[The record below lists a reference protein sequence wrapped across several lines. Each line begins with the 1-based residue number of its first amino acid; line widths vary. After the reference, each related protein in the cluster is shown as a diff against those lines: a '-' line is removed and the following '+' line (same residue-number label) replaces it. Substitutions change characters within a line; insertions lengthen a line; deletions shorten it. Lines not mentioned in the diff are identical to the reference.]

1 MAKAKK
7 QMKYTEE
14 EMNAMKIQALLQG
27 IDPSTIQNEEIT
39 VEEEPKTKKPA
50 KKRVPKVKDKVIG
63 SENQVFTTT
72 QKFVPELE
80 IYSRLKH
87 SLPLMVSY
95 HEHDIHYK
103 DQFWNIPQRSVRYEI
118 ELVKAPRVARDIA
131 MMITKSEVEVAKA
144 DEGLVRYY
152 KVVSYESI
160 LHKIKEIAYVRV
172 EYKNGKFITNT
183 FIKSKLLKESN
194 ANPEKVKANLD
205 KLVANSLIA

>member
-7 QMKYTEE
+7 QFKYTEE
-14 EMNAMKIQALLQG
+14 EMNAMRIQALLQG

-39 VEEEPKTKKPA
+39 VEKEKKPA

-80 IYSRLKH
+80 CYEKLKP
-87 SLPLMVSY
+87 SIPLMVSY

-103 DQFWNIPQRSVRYEI
+103 DQFWNIPQRSVRYEV
-118 ELVKAPRVARDIA
+118 ELVKQPKVAKDIA
-131 MMITKSEVEVAKA
+131 FMITKNDTEVERAA
-144 DEGLVRYY
+144 EGIVRYY

-172 EYKNGKFITNT
+172 EYKNGKFKTDT
-183 FIKSKLLKESN
+183 FVKANLLKESN
-194 ANPEKVKANLD
+194 ANPDKVRSNLE
-205 KLVANSLIA
+205 KLVAGSLIA